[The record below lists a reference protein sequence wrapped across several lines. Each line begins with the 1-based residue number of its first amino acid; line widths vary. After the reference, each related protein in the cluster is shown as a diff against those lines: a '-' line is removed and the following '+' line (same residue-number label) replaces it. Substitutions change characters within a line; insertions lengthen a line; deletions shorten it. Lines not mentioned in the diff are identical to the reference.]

1 MDDICFVVESYE
13 KNIGDEIWMDIRQ
26 LRYFTVIAEEK
37 NISQAARKLHMSQ
50 PPLSQQLKLME
61 EELGVSLVHRE
72 GKKLRLTEA
81 GERLYHH
88 AVQVTKLMEE
98 GMEEVKEV
106 GEGLKGSL
114 KIGVNTLSEI
124 SLSRLLFA
132 FKEKYPLVTYE
143 IHQNESGHLFQH
155 LRERAIDLAVIRFPV
170 QSDEFAHFMLKREPF
185 YFVSREA
192 WHESLT
198 LDKIAG
204 QSLVLPSTK
213 GQGLFDY
220 ILQAFAQRGIEPN
233 IVCASS
239 DLTLLSSLVQQGFGT
254 TLVPESAMHIFSGAK
269 VHSYLVEDEDLT
281 SQYGVAWMKKY
292 YLSKVATRFLEMY
305 KEITRNP
312 LGS

>member
-1 MDDICFVVESYE
+1 
-13 KNIGDEIWMDIRQ
+13 MDIRQ

-50 PPLSQQLKLME
+50 PPLSQQLKMME
-61 EELGVSLVHRE
+61 EELGVRLVHRE
-72 GKKLRLTEA
+72 GKRLRLTEA

-88 AVQVTKLMEE
+88 SVQVTKLMEE

-106 GEGLKGSL
+106 GDGLKGTL
-114 KIGVNTLSEI
+114 KIGVNTLSEM
-124 SLSRLLFA
+124 SLGKLMFA

-143 IHQNESGHLFQH
+143 IHQNESGHLFEL
-155 LRERAIDLAVIRFPV
+155 LREREIDLAVIRFPV

-192 WHESLT
+192 WDGPLT
-198 LDKIAG
+198 LEKIAD

-213 GQGLFDY
+213 GQGLYDY
-220 ILQAFAQRGIEPN
+220 ILQSFAHRGYEPN

-239 DLTLLSSLVQQGFGT
+239 DLTLLSGLVQQGFGA

-269 VHSYLVEDEDLT
+269 VHSYLVEEEGLS
-281 SQYGVAWMKKY
+281 SQYGVAWMKKH

-312 LGS
+312 PGN

>member
-1 MDDICFVVESYE
+1 
-13 KNIGDEIWMDIRQ
+13 MDIRQ
-26 LRYFTVIAEEK
+26 LRYFTVIAEER

-61 EELGVSLVHRE
+61 EEVGVGLVLRE

-81 GERLYHH
+81 GEKLYHH
-88 AVQVTKLMEE
+88 AVQITKMMEE
-98 GMEEVKEV
+98 GMEEVKELGV
-106 GEGLKGSL
+106 GLKGSL
-114 KIGVNTLSEI
+114 KIGVNTLSEM
-124 SLSRLLFA
+124 SLSKLLFA
-132 FKEKYPLVTYE
+132 FSEKYPMVTYE
-143 IHQNESGHLFQH
+143 IHQNESGHLLEL

-170 QSDEFAHFMLKREPF
+170 QSDEFAHFMIKKEPF

-192 WHESLT
+192 RSGSLT
-198 LDKIAG
+198 LAEIAG

-213 GQGLFDY
+213 GQGLYDY
-220 ILQAFAQRGIEPN
+220 TLQSFAQRGYEPN

-239 DLTLLSSLVQQGFGT
+239 DLTLLARLVQQGFGA
-254 TLVPESAMHIFSGAK
+254 TLVPESAMHIFSDAK
-269 VHSYLVEDEDLT
+269 VHSYLVEDEDLS

>member
-1 MDDICFVVESYE
+1 
-13 KNIGDEIWMDIRQ
+13 MDIRQ

-61 EELGVSLVHRE
+61 DELGVRLVHRE

-81 GERLYHH
+81 GKKLYHH

-114 KIGVNTLSEI
+114 KIGVNTLSEM
-124 SLSRLLFA
+124 SLGNLMFA

-143 IHQNESGHLFQH
+143 IHQNESGHLFQL

-170 QSDEFAHFMLKREPF
+170 QSDEFAHFILKKEPF

-192 WHESLT
+192 WDGPLT
-198 LDKIAG
+198 LEKIAG

-213 GQGLFDY
+213 GQGLYDY
-220 ILQAFAQRGIEPN
+220 ILQSFALRGHEPN

-239 DLTLLSSLVQQGFGT
+239 DLTLLAGLVQQGFGA
-254 TLVPESAMHIFSGAK
+254 TLVPESAMHIFSCAK
-269 VHSYLVEDEDLT
+269 VHSYLVEHEDLS

>member
-1 MDDICFVVESYE
+1 
-13 KNIGDEIWMDIRQ
+13 MDIRQ

-61 EELGVSLVHRE
+61 EELGIRLVHRE
-72 GKKLRLTEA
+72 GKRLRLTEA
-81 GERLYHH
+81 GVKLYHH

-114 KIGVNTLSEI
+114 KIGVNTLSEM

-132 FKEKYPLVTYE
+132 FKEKYPAVTYE
-143 IHQNESGHLFQH
+143 IHQNESGQLFQL

-170 QSDEFAHFMLKREPF
+170 QSEEFGHFMLKREPF

-192 WHESLT
+192 WNGPVT
-198 LDKIAG
+198 LEKIAG
-204 QSLVLPSTK
+204 ETLLLPSTK
-213 GQGLFDY
+213 GQGLYDY
-220 ILQAFAQRGIEPN
+220 ILQSFAQRGYEPN

-239 DLTLLSSLVQQGFGT
+239 DLTLLAGLVQQGFGA
-254 TLVPESAMHIFSGAK
+254 TLVPESAMHIFSEAK

-281 SQYGVAWMKKY
+281 TQYGVAWMKKY

-305 KEITRNP
+305 KEISRNP